1 MVEGEDVRAG
11 HKPGSVSRIGYP
23 LRDNGHSSIPI
34 IANGIKQPTQGLGR
48 VALKRPS
55 IWSCSGWGL
64 PSLRCHHQS
73 GELLP
78 RLFTLTPHP
87 VLSDLGGY

>member
-1 MVEGEDVRAG
+1 MIEYEGARAG
-11 HKPGSVSRIGYP
+11 HKPGSVSRISYP
-23 LRDNGHSSIPI
+23 LRDNGHSSIPT
-34 IANGIKQPTQGLGR
+34 IANEIKQPTRGLGR

-64 PSLRCHHQS
+64 PSLRCHHRS

-78 RLFTLTPHP
+78 HLFTLTPHP
-87 VLSDLGGY
+87 VLIPLGKY

>member
-1 MVEGEDVRAG
+1 MVYSEDARAG
-11 HKPGSVSRIGYP
+11 HKPGSVSRISYP
-23 LRDNGHSSIPI
+23 LRDNGHLSIPNI
-34 IANGIKQPTQGLGR
+34 TIEIKQPTQGLGR

-64 PSLRCHHQS
+64 PSLRCHHRS

-87 VLSDLGGY
+87 ALNFFSR